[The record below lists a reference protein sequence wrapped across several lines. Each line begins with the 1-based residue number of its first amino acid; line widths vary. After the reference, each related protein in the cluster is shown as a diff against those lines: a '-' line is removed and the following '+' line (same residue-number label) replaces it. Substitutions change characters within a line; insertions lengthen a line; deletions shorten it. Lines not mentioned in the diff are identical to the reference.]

1 MIKMSLDG
9 NYRISII
16 PIIERAWKK
25 IYPAVHA
32 DARQRGISLP
42 RIIPVKSII
51 EDGKSVIARYVRS
64 SETIEVST
72 DHLRSF
78 IVDLLQKE
86 GVNAYFYAVDALAM
100 ILAHEV
106 YHHFQ
111 NKEGLY
117 DELRRLLHTE
127 EFVDRYV
134 AAELEADDYAIELA
148 KSSRINVDYDEI
160 KYYWEKLKEY
170 R

>member
-1 MIKMSLDG
+1 M
-9 NYRISII
+9 
-16 PIIERAWKK
+16 
-25 IYPAVHA
+25 
-32 DARQRGISLP
+32 
-42 RIIPVKSII
+42 I

-100 ILAHEV
+100 VLAHEV

-134 AAELEADDYAIELA
+134 AAELEADDYVIELA